1 MSLQADFPTSFDPTL
16 DDVSVSSNGESETQI
31 TIDGLKMSEREAK
44 ETLEATREDPMRAEL
59 KQLDRR
65 LNAQGRR
72 YFTETIVETIPT
84 QIDWTSKFALT
95 LVRYFD
101 SHDQKKPS
109 RTKLRIHSP
118 FLKEIFKGIP
128 DVFPG
133 QSFAAKIIEIPQPYH
148 ALYHCRH
155 ELESANDELTPGSE
169 PATHLSV
176 LLDFISTTFAE
187 TIEASKNALEQNTI
201 AFEHLW
207 TLFRPGCIVLSR
219 TADTLRA
226 FRLMDY
232 SYSGCVFD
240 LQLSMVD
247 FDGTKFGTRDARRA
261 IRAYAGDA
269 PITSL
274 SSVPI
279 ELLPD
284 QDSLRT
290 QLIERGRRFEGFAG
304 IHCAH
309 HKGIGCEI
317 SGTFDQYY
325 VEGRVMVDTKTA
337 HRLKGN
343 ARFSVSSFDS
353 SEASEDSISI
363 PALDVSY
370 TGLGDSNS
378 DVFYEDQQ
386 QTVVHRSKTKNAQLT
401 DDQRMLAN
409 DSVKAFSLDEKRWFE
424 LDIDKLSEVNWNLQ
438 CFDQLVLPSES
449 KDLIRAL
456 VVTHTAKRNH
466 DDFDDIIKG
475 KGKGLIFVLH
485 GPPGVG
491 KTLTAE
497 TVAEYTKRPL
507 YVISSG
513 DLGTDST
520 HLEKSLSRA
529 LDLATTWKAV
539 LLIDEA
545 DVFLERRESRD
556 VKRNAL
562 VSIFLRVL
570 EYYQGILFLT
580 SNRVRYFD
588 DAFKSRI
595 HVPLQ
600 FKALDA
606 ASRRR
611 IWKVFLARADGQ
623 HQLHEDDFE
632 SLAQQDL
639 NGRQIK
645 SIVRATSSLARFH
658 GRDLDIS
665 QLQQVINIQKDFDK
679 ALDGGQ

>member
-1 MSLQADFPTSFDPTL
+1 MSLQADYSTSFGL
-16 DDVSVSSNGESETQI
+16 AMDDTSGSSNGDSETQI
-31 TIDGLKMSEREAK
+31 TIDGLKMSERDAK
-44 ETLEATREDPMRAEL
+44 ETLDAIRENPMRAEL
-59 KQLDRR
+59 KYLDHRF
-65 LNAQGRR
+65 NAQGRR

-95 LVRYFD
+95 MVRYFD
-101 SHDQKKPS
+101 SHDPKTPS

-128 DVFPG
+128 NVFPV

-155 ELESANDELTPGSE
+155 ELESANDKLTPGSE
-169 PATHLSV
+169 PATHLG
-176 LLDFISTTFAE
+176 LLLEFISTTFAE

-226 FRLMDY
+226 FRLMNY
-232 SYSGCVFD
+232 SYSDCAFD
-240 LQLSMVD
+240 LRLSMVD
-247 FDGTKFGTRDARRA
+247 FDGTQFGTRRARRA
-261 IRAYAGDA
+261 VCAYVGDA

-309 HKGIGCEI
+309 HKGIGREI
-317 SGTFDQYY
+317 SNDCDQYF
-325 VEGRVMVDTKTA
+325 VEGRVIVDTKTA

-343 ARFSVSSFDS
+343 ACFSVSSFDS
-353 SEASEDSISI
+353 SEALEDSIST
-363 PALDVSY
+363 PALDVRY
-370 TGLGDSNS
+370 PEFDNS
-378 DVFYEDQQ
+378 DFDVFYENQQ
-386 QTVVHRSKTKNAQLT
+386 QTVVHRSKTKTAQLT
-401 DDQRMLAN
+401 DDQRILAN

-424 LDIDKLSEVNWNLQ
+424 LYVDKLSEVNWNLQ

-456 VVTHTAKRNH
+456 VLTHTAKKSH
-466 DDFDDIIKG
+466 DDFDDTIKG
-475 KGKGLIFVLH
+475 KGKGLVFLLH

-513 DLGTDST
+513 DLGTDSA

-545 DVFLERRESRD
+545 DVFLERRVNRD

-580 SNRVRYFD
+580 SNRVHSFD

-611 IWKVFLARADGQ
+611 IWKVFLARTDGQ

-645 SIVRATSSLARFH
+645 SIVRATNTLARFH
-658 GRDLDIS
+658 GRDLDIR